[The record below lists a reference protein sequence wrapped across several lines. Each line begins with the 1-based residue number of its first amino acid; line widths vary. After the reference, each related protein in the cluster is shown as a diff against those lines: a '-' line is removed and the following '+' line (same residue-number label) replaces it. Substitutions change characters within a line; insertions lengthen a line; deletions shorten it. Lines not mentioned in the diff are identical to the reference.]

1 MASDEN
7 KLPKDGAPFDTE
19 QALILTALTLAGA
32 STESWEPWLFQSLY
46 PCPENPVGTNYQAF
60 YKSLP

>member
-32 STESWEPWLFQSLY
+32 STES
-46 PCPENPVGTNYQAF
+46 
-60 YKSLP
+60 